1 MRLVSAL
8 LAIVV
13 LAGCASRRYS
23 SYYDPYEAA
32 QIEQVSG
39 NTVSGRVFQR
49 TLVCLNARRETRQLH
64 AVTNVTVAWTTNVT
78 VVPQTNL
85 TVSVTTN
92 QSRTLAT
99 NLLALPPP
107 SPPSTNEAA
116 GAEAPAVVVT
126 AAPPNSTNV
135 SVTTS
140 QNAVSAQAGNQ
151 LSSVLGAQTQ
161 ISRQVTVSASNA
173 TYTTAENLLLAAETN
188 RVVVFQTNTAVVPIT
203 NVVVIATNLLLR
215 DYYLVVELTPP
226 PDFTPAPGEN
236 LVLVLDGVR
245 HTLAPGAGLGS
256 WKARKGFQT
265 TVYRVQPELLVD
277 LANAREARLRLRGVT
292 SVVDRRLSHASRQ
305 AIRKFL
311 LKYFNAEPAAD
322 QPTAEPEAHVASH
335 HPES

>member
-1 MRLVSAL
+1 M
-8 LAIVV
+8 
-13 LAGCASRRYS
+13 LAGCASRRYQ
-23 SYYDPYEAA
+23 SYYDAYEAA

-64 AVTNVTVAWTTNVT
+64 ALTNVTVVLATNLT

-99 NLLALPPP
+99 NLVALPPP
-107 SPPSTNEAA
+107 SPPPTNEAA

-126 AAPPNSTNV
+126 SAPPNSTNV

-140 QNAVSAQAGNQ
+140 QNAVLAQAGNQ
-151 LSSVLGAQTQ
+151 ISSLLGTQTQ
-161 ISRQVTVSASNA
+161 ISRQITTTA
-173 TYTTAENLLLAAETN
+173 TNLTITTAENLLLAAETN
-188 RVVVFQTNTAVVPIT
+188 RVVVFQTNVTVVPVT

-215 DYYLVVELTPP
+215 DYYLLVEFTPP
-226 PDFTPAPGEN
+226 PDFTLGPGEN

-245 HTLAPGAGLGS
+245 YSLAPTPGVAPL
-256 WKARKGFQT
+256 KVRKGFQT
-265 TVYRVQPELLVD
+265 TAYRVQPELLVD

-292 SVVDRRLSHASRQ
+292 SVLDRHLSSASRQ

-311 LKYFNAEPAAD
+311 LKYFNSESGPD
-322 QPTAEPEAHVASH
+322 RPTAEPQPHVAMHRS
-335 HPES
+335 PS